1 MNMTD
6 IKIVL
11 GDAYELIKRIP
22 PKSVDLVVTDPS
34 YLFSASGGGNL

>member
-1 MNMTD
+1 MKMND

-22 PKSVDLVVTDPS
+22 SKSVDLVVTDSP